1 MQKKKSLNDWEYL
14 ERLRCKQLRATV
26 HQMHW
31 FASLGSDTMHFVN
44 RMDVR
49 YLAVVKVLEQHYRW
63 KTGAA
68 EQEKRKKQPHQM
80 NTNDI

>member
-1 MQKKKSLNDWEYL
+1 
-14 ERLRCKQLRATV
+14 
-26 HQMHW
+26 
-31 FASLGSDTMHFVN
+31 
-44 RMDVR
+44 MDVR